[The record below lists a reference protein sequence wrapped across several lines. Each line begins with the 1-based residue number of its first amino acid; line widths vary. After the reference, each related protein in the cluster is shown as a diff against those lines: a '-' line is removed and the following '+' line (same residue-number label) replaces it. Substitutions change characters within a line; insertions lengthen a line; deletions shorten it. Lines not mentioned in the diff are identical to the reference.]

1 MSTATWQVVIDMP
14 REKAWGILQDL
25 SKAHNYVPGVIDT
38 QITTVQKTG
47 VGASRTVYMSKT
59 NAMDETVTEWKEG
72 TGFRIRLHKGAK
84 DAPFPKSY
92 FLYTLEDD
100 APGKTRLTTEMGYVM
115 PGGVLGGLFDK
126 LLINS
131 IVRGRIRDVALS
143 MKLFYE
149 TGQPTK
155 PAALKQLRTQ
165 LRAQLG

>member
-1 MSTATWQVVIDMP
+1 MSSIASWQVVIDMP
-14 REKAWGILQDL
+14 REKAWNILQDL
-25 SKAHNYVPGVIDT
+25 SKAHNYVPGIVDT
-38 QITTVQKTG
+38 RVTTEQKTG
-47 VGASRTVYMSKT
+47 IGASRKVYMSKT
-59 NAMDETVTEWKEG
+59 NAMDETVTEWNEG
-72 TGFRIRLHKGAK
+72 AGFRIRLHKGPK

-92 FLYTLEDD
+92 FSYKLEDE

-115 PGGVLGGLFDK
+115 PGGAVGGLFDK

-155 PAALKQLRTQ
+155 PEALKQ